1 MTTVEPIRRRRDIK
15 RIEKYLKKTSERD
28 FMLFIFG
35 INSGLRISDI
45 LKLNVEDVRDKQY
58 IEICEKKTGKFKKF
72 PLNDKLKHLIKIY
85 TKGKSSEEPLFKTFF
100 GNRMDRIEAWRR
112 IKNHCKYL
120 KLNINV
126 GTHTLRKT
134 FGYHHYKKFKDV
146 AMLQKIFN
154 HSNPAITLSYIG
166 IAQEEIDN
174 NYINFVL

>member
-15 RIEKYLKKTSERD
+15 RIEKYLKKISERD

-45 LKLNVEDVRDKQY
+45 LKLNVGDVKGKQY
-58 IEICEKKTGKFKKF
+58 LEICEKKTGKFKKF
-72 PLNDKLKHLIKIY
+72 PLNDKLKNLIKIY
-85 TKGKSSEEPLFKTFF
+85 TKEKRPEEPLFKTFF

-112 IKNHCKYL
+112 IKKHCNSL
-120 KLNINV
+120 ELNVNV

-154 HSNPAITLSYIG
+154 HSHPEVTLRYIG